1 MKQFSS
7 GRKNHGK
14 LHPALEQLQNVL
26 QSIGSLLELINELN
40 DWYVIYTI

>member
-14 LHPALEQLQNVL
+14 LNPVLEQLQNVL
-26 QSIGSLLELINELN
+26 YSISFLLELKVN
-40 DWYVIYTI
+40 